1 MEGSENRSK
10 ADRFLPKGSPN
21 MQGALSKMQYLFNHT
36 ELEIGVPLREQ
47 VYRVLAN
54 NESPSGMT
62 VHEVA
67 SLLSLNTKTCAKV
80 LDEMALKYEGV
91 KSVAH
96 RYGRVY
102 MFKYLITQSKTEN
115 PGVDVLEDEEYL
127 QSIDDKL
134 LNELDSLPEEL
145 KETVYQAMFINLK
158 APEQVANRNRVTHQS
173 FMRALYIIYKLR
185 QIKVTSVYEMK
196 EMIKNDLEPNAKW
209 NLDKRTVLRIIWK
222 LQRVQL
228 LRQMCYRIT
237 LRKDEKHDIEYIGDD
252 YESIEAD
259 KKNIGLKGIVDSDG
273 NTILHKTIITLPHL
287 AERDSEVLSHSLLQN
302 PTNRKPMVC
311 FQSLKKLIIK
321 PSSVNFKHLK
331 EIVAEQNSATEKMKI
346 TGEVNADTP
355 IEVLIERMEESRE
368 MSELEDS
375 TNFTRFNPDSLNIIY
390 KAYKNA
396 ILAKFIAKMY
406 DKLTRV
412 RVRSFFNAAKPS
424 RTYVALKKILNF
436 STSPYIEDGEN
447 TAISTPPHPDSSQ
460 PFKYE
465 EDLSLPKE
473 IPSKYSLAYTDF
485 SFSPSAPISLSTP
498 PIITPAS
505 LLTHI
510 PRKKRRRISYTET
523 QHFLSK
529 ILFYLIHN
537 SGSVPSDRFLKLCN
551 KLDVESSS
559 VLECLESI
567 GYIERFEDGCIQFLA
582 EVPMTWP
589 SAEKK
594 LKQL

>member
-10 ADRFLPKGSPN
+10 ADRFLPKGSSN
-21 MQGALSKMQYLFNHT
+21 MQGALSKMQHLFGHT

-54 NESPSGMT
+54 NASPSGMT

-173 FMRALYIIYKLR
+173 FMRALYIIYKLK

-222 LQRVQL
+222 LQRVQM

-259 KKNIGLKGIVDSDG
+259 KKNIGVKGIVDSEG
-273 NTILHKTIITLPHL
+273 NTILHKTIITLPHSS
-287 AERDSEVLSHSLLQN
+287 ERDSEVLSHSLLQN
-302 PTNRKPMVC
+302 PTNRKPIVC

-321 PSSVNFKHLK
+321 PSSVSFKHLK
-331 EIVAEQNSATEKMKI
+331 EIVAEQNLTTEKMKI

-355 IEVLIERMEESRE
+355 IEVLIERMEETRE
-368 MSELEDS
+368 IGEVEDS
-375 TNFTRFNPDSLNIIY
+375 TNFTRFNPESLNVIY

-406 DKLTRV
+406 DKLTRL
-412 RVRSFFNAAKPS
+412 RIRSFFSAAKPS

-436 STSPYIEDGEN
+436 SSCAYIEDGEN
-447 TAISTPPHPDSSQ
+447 TTISTPPRVDSSQ
-460 PFKYE
+460 P
-465 EDLSLPKE
+465 LSLPKE

-485 SFSPSAPISLSTP
+485 CFSPSVPIALSTP
-498 PIITPAS
+498 PTITSAS

-551 KLDVESSS
+551 KLDVDSSS

-567 GYIERFEDGCIQFLA
+567 GYIEKYEDGCVQFLA

-589 SAEKK
+589 SAQKK
-594 LKQL
+594 VKQI